1 MIRYF
6 SVSGNSSIFTEF
18 HDESAEELRKPAEK
32 RLCKTRQDSVY
43 GKNPMKKNEKIREI
57 ALIKKNLEF
66 DSPILRH
73 LIKKHS
79 LDRKDSLVLAILLDL
94 TGQGKTDIKTH
105 YGILARTSE
114 LSSMDIFQSLNS
126 LHRYRI
132 IDHKPDGEFVH
143 ISFNEI
149 TDEIEELGLAY
160 INARKIRVLEED
172 MRIIKK
178 SEYVPSGE
186 LYDRVSGFTGRLI
199 SEKISEALRMMV
211 NYLND
216 RIEAALSGNM
226 WKFRYIAFRTGIPL
240 GEVILKESLSCVI
253 DEVLII
259 EKKTSLLVAH
269 ASRQGKEE
277 ADRDIVASMLS
288 AIMDFVKVSFRKKG
302 KESGEGIALDEI
314 QFGNSRIIVKDGLSF
329 FCAFVIDG
337 SPGVDF
343 ISESSGL
350 TSTLHSAYRSRLR
363 NFDGSLYGLEAMETD
378 LKNFLE
384 KMNHVDIPGKS
395 GRRDFRKLKKISVA
409 LLLLFLT
416 WAGFRI
422 KREITDYRLEKK
434 FLREAERVLPR
445 FSHDINVD
453 INGDSME
460 ISGLVSSPAISES
473 LKKLVTGYPMI
484 KETVVKTVVSDFGTA
499 ANYEKNLALLEKQI
513 SDLQLLLIKQ
523 ELEKIV
529 IQFPSGSSVMGNS
542 QTLQARRIFEIV
554 KDYPAINFDIIAF
567 NDPTGGHD
575 INRKLA
581 EERMRSVKASL
592 VSMGLEGGRISLTE
606 FNPDVI
612 SADPR
617 YSAFT
622 DRRGIMLFT
631 KVAR

>member
-1 MIRYF
+1 MM
-6 SVSGNSSIFTEF
+6 N
-18 HDESAEELRKPAEK
+18 PPK
-32 RLCKTRQDSVY
+32 RSLKTGQDSEKMEDLMT
-43 GKNPMKKNEKIREI
+43 KNRKIRVI

-66 DSPILRH
+66 DCPILRH

-105 YGILARTSE
+105 YNILARTSE
-114 LSSMDIFQSLNS
+114 LSSMEIFQSLNS

-132 IDHKPDGEFVH
+132 IDHRPDGEFVH
-143 ISFNEI
+143 VSFSEI

-172 MRIIKK
+172 LRQMKK

-186 LYDRVSGFTGRLI
+186 LYGMVSGFTGRLI

-216 RIEAALSGNM
+216 RIEVALNGRM
-226 WKFRYIAFRTGIPL
+226 WKFRYIAFRTGMPL

-269 ASRQGKEE
+269 VSREGKDE

-288 AIMDFVKVSFRKKG
+288 AIMYFVKVSFRKKG
-302 KESGEGIALDEI
+302 KEPGEGAALDEI
-314 QFGNSRIIVKDGLSF
+314 QFGNSRIIVRDALSF
-329 FCAFVIDG
+329 YCAFVIAG
-337 SPGVDF
+337 SPGIEF
-343 ISESSGL
+343 ISGSSGL
-350 TSTLHSAYRSRLR
+350 TSSLHSAYRSRLR
-363 NFDGSLYGLEAMETD
+363 NFDGSLYGLEGMETD

-384 KMNHVDIPGKS
+384 KMNHVDIPGK
-395 GRRDFRKLKKISVA
+395 GGERDFRKLKKISIV
-409 LLLLFLT
+409 LLVLFLA

-422 KREITDYRLEKK
+422 KREIADYRLEKR
-434 FLREAERVLPR
+434 FLGEAERMLPR
-445 FSHDINVD
+445 FSHDISVD
-453 INGDSME
+453 IRGDSME
-460 ISGLVSSPAISES
+460 IRGLVSSPAISDN
-473 LKKLVTGYPMI
+473 LKKLASRYPMI
-484 KETVVKTVVSDFGTA
+484 KETTMRTVVSDFGTA
-499 ANYEKNLALLEKQI
+499 ANYEKNLEVLEKQI

-567 NDPTGGHD
+567 NDPTGGPG

-581 EERMRSVKASL
+581 EERMKSVKASL
-592 VSMGLEGGRISLTE
+592 VSMGLDDGRISLTE